1 VFEED
6 GEIGHEASKKTVPAT
21 ATRGATLPSRTALA
35 RGKFSLSR
43 GAGTFAASKIGAV
56 GVSPGKTIMRMVMQS
71 EAQTVARLRSM
82 VFLIEEALRLA
93 DEGDDPLL
101 GAKLSD
107 CIDSIEAVLSA
118 RTADALPDTT
128 ID

>member
-1 VFEED
+1 
-6 GEIGHEASKKTVPAT
+6 
-21 ATRGATLPSRTALA
+21 
-35 RGKFSLSR
+35 
-43 GAGTFAASKIGAV
+43 
-56 GVSPGKTIMRMVMQS
+56 MQS

-107 CIDSIEAVLSA
+107 CIDSIEAVLGA
-118 RTADALPDTT
+118 RAADAVPNAD
-128 ID
+128 IA